1 MCTVYYPN
9 NAVHVVYV
17 MVLMDTM
24 AQMALARTFARHQAY
39 LLLPAIGLRTR
50 LRAHYHLLMTND
62 GPCPSPDIRR

>member
-24 AQMALARTFARHQAY
+24 IRIALARTFARHQAY
-39 LLLPAIGLRTR
+39 LLLLAIGPR
-50 LRAHYHLLMTND
+50 RAHYHLLMIND
-62 GPCPSPDIRR
+62 GPCPSPEFRR

>member
-1 MCTVYYPN
+1 
-9 NAVHVVYV
+9 

-24 AQMALARTFARHQAY
+24 IRMALARTFARHQAY

-50 LRAHYHLLMTND
+50 LRAHSHLLKIND

>member
-39 LLLPAIGLRTR
+39 LLLPAIGLR
-50 LRAHYHLLMTND
+50 LRAHYHLLMIND